1 MAKICFLAT
10 GGTVSEALAPVKHIL
25 KFGEHIYEVKK
36 VKEKAQETAINN
48 CFVLYDV
55 YKKAHGMLS
64 WE

>member
-1 MAKICFLAT
+1 M
-10 GGTVSEALAPVKHIL
+10 L
-25 KFGEHIYEVKK
+25 KFGEHSYEVKK
-36 VKEKAQETAINN
+36 VKEKAQETAINS